1 MELAKASAVAPLGD
15 GRYGAVLDPGWA
27 IGTKP
32 NGGYLLTVLARAA
45 VAGAAEG
52 AVAVLADRRDDQ
64 ETVDLPHPAAVSAHF
79 LAAPDAGPAE
89 VATEVLRQG
98 RSASQVR
105 ATLWA
110 GGKRCVEALVTCGR
124 LGPAAAPYWSSVEL
138 PDFPAEADC
147 VPPPNKDPRFPVPMF
162 DEVEL
167 RADPA
172 TAGFT
177 TGRPAMA
184 GEIRGYVRAS
194 TAPPDAYA
202 VLIAL
207 DALPPATFDLGLF
220 GSWVPTMELTAYVRA
235 LPAPGPLR
243 VRQRARLVAD
253 GRVDE
258 DCDVW
263 DSTGAL
269 VGSATQLAALRLP
282 DRSGG

>member
-1 MELAKASAVAPLGD
+1 VDLAKASAVEPLGD
-15 GRYGAVLDPGWA
+15 GRYGATLDPGWA

-45 VAGAAEG
+45 VAGATGPDAIA
-52 AVAVLADRRDDQ
+52 AV
-64 ETVDLPHPAAVSAHF
+64 PHPAAVSAHF
-79 LAAPDAGPAE
+79 LAAPDPGPAE
-89 VATEVLRQG
+89 IAVEVLRHG

-105 ATLWA
+105 ATLFA
-110 GGKRCVEALVTCGR
+110 GGTRCVEALVTCGR
-124 LGPAAAPYWSSVEL
+124 LRPASAPYWSSVPV
-138 PDFPAEADC
+138 PDFPAEEDC
-147 VPPPNKDPRFPVPMF
+147 VPAAAADPQFAVPIF
-162 DEVEL
+162 EEIEL

-172 TAGFT
+172 TAGFA
-177 TGRPAMA
+177 TGHPAMT
-184 GEIRGYVRAS
+184 GEIRGYIRAS

-207 DALPPATFDLGLF
+207 DALPPATFDLGLI
-220 GSWVPTMELTAYVRA
+220 GSWVPTIELTAYVRG

-243 VRQRARLVAD
+243 VRQRARLVAE

-269 VGSATQLAALRLP
+269 VGSATQLAAIRLP
-282 DRSGG
+282 PVQS

>member
-1 MELAKASAVAPLGD
+1 MELAKASAVESLGG

-45 VAGAAEG
+45 VAGAAID
-52 AVAVLADRRDDQ
+52 AIA
-64 ETVDLPHPAAVSAHF
+64 DLPHPAAVSAHF
-79 LAAPDAGPAE
+79 LAAPDPGPAE
-89 VATEVLRQG
+89 VAVEVLRHG

-105 ATLWA
+105 ATLYA
-110 GGKRCVEALVTCGR
+110 GGTRSVEALVTCGR
-124 LGPAAAPYWSSVEL
+124 LGPAAAPYWSSVPV

-147 VPPPNKDPRFPVPMF
+147 VPAPNEDPRFPVPMF

-177 TGRPAMA
+177 VGRPAMA

-194 TAPPDAYA
+194 AAPPDPYA

-207 DALPPATFDLGLF
+207 DALPPATFDLGLL

-258 DCDVW
+258 DCHAW

-269 VGSATQLAALRLP
+269 VGSATQLAAVRLP
-282 DRSGG
+282 